1 MNESCIIITSGM
13 IFNCKR
19 SKSYFNFTT
28 FFPEKPVAI
37 CIIWI
42 ITFMGSLKSFEFKFE
57 NKDKLLK
64 LKDLNTA
71 RLHSSHS
78 FIWNQA
84 WMTGCFD
91 NTIS

>member
-19 SKSYFNFTT
+19 SKSYFNFTS

-42 ITFMGSLKSFEFKFE
+42 ITFMGSLKSFDFKFE

-64 LKDLNTA
+64 LKDLNRRDFTQVIH
-71 RLHSSHS
+71 L
-78 FIWNQA
+78 FG
-84 WMTGCFD
+84 TKLG
-91 NTIS
+91 